1 MAPLAFQRKCN
12 RKDCK
17 RTCTVPVKKRPGSTQ
32 KKVGMLL
39 KKIEKLL
46 KKRTFTYDRR
56 SKNFFSLL
64 SVKRKNIMVGD
75 PRYIAAKRMVENG
88 DITTFN
94 QLFTII
100 PKSIVAADLG
110 TQNVRFTM
118 LMNHVERFTL
128 QELFLVGNFFEL
140 EEKDIFQLAFNQYA
154 EQRKNKL
161 GK

>member
-1 MAPLAFQRKCN
+1 
-12 RKDCK
+12 
-17 RTCTVPVKKRPGSTQ
+17 
-32 KKVGMLL
+32 
-39 KKIEKLL
+39 
-46 KKRTFTYDRR
+46 
-56 SKNFFSLL
+56 
-64 SVKRKNIMVGD
+64 MVGD